1 MIHAIT
7 PPTPFLNQHLI
18 RHLLSPL
25 SRTRVPGIERLINST
40 KGQHR
45 VRNSRRRNK
54 VANPVAH
61 EIGFVFNQPGNS
73 FSPFWTF
80 ALNLEVYYQIWT
92 VTSWFSAK
100 GMQCHRSFLVLL
112 FPKLHSSP
120 LAHWVT
126 RPEFSSVPILRL
138 LLRPRLFWD
147 RHWDS
152 FWRPIFLRLRHFWRP
167 QYLRLILFLD
177 RYQSKTLK
185 NNGNSLV
192 KEAVKTFF

>member
-1 MIHAIT
+1 MPCTLFWEPMIHCIT

-18 RHLLSPL
+18 RHLLSPPQQNKGARDWEVDKQHKG
-25 SRTRVPGIERLINST
+25 STQRVN
-40 KGQHR
+40 
-45 VRNSRRRNK
+45 
-54 VANPVAH
+54 
-61 EIGFVFNQPGNS
+61 IGFVFNQPGNS

-147 RHWDS
+147 RDWDF
-152 FWRPIFLRLRHFWRP
+152 FWRPNFLRLRHFWRP

>member
-1 MIHAIT
+1 MPCTLFWEPMIHLIT

-18 RHLLSPL
+18 RHLLSPPQQNKGARDWEVDKQHKG
-25 SRTRVPGIERLINST
+25 STQRVN
-40 KGQHR
+40 
-45 VRNSRRRNK
+45 
-54 VANPVAH
+54 
-61 EIGFVFNQPGNS
+61 IGFVFNQPGNS

-147 RHWDS
+147 RDWDF
-152 FWRPIFLRLRHFWRP
+152 FWRPNFLRLRHFWRP

-177 RYQSKTLK
+177 RYQSRTLK
-185 NNGNSLV
+185 NKGNSLV
-192 KEAVKTFF
+192 KEAVKTFV

>member
-1 MIHAIT
+1 MPCTLFWEPMIHAIT

-45 VRNSRRRNK
+45 VRNNRRRNK

-61 EIGFVFNQPGNS
+61 QIGFVFNQPGNS

-80 ALNLEVYYQIWT
+80 ALSLEVYYQIWT

-126 RPEFSSVPILRL
+126 RPGFSSVPILRL
-138 LLRPRLFWD
+138 LLRPSETFVRPWLRFFLKTKFFETETFLETTIFETD
-147 RHWDS
+147 T
-152 FWRPIFLRLRHFWRP
+152 FFRPIP
-167 QYLRLILFLD
+167 VQ
-177 RYQSKTLK
+177 
-185 NNGNSLV
+185 NS
-192 KEAVKTFF
+192 

>member
-1 MIHAIT
+1 MPCTLFWEPMIHCIT

-18 RHLLSPL
+18 RTYFPPSTEQGCQGL
-25 SRTRVPGIERLINST
+25 RLINST

-45 VRNSRRRNK
+45 VRNNRRRNK

-61 EIGFVFNQPGNS
+61 QIGLVFNQPGNS

-100 GMQCHRSFLVLL
+100 GMQCHQSFLVLL

-138 LLRPRLFWD
+138 LLRP
-147 RHWDS
+147 S
-152 FWRPIFLRLRHFWRP
+152 ETFLRPWLRF
-167 QYLRLILFLD
+167 FLKTKLSIMIVLNELLLNHITLLCSHIFVPLL
-177 RYQSKTLK
+177 SK
-185 NNGNSLV
+185 S
-192 KEAVKTFF
+192 